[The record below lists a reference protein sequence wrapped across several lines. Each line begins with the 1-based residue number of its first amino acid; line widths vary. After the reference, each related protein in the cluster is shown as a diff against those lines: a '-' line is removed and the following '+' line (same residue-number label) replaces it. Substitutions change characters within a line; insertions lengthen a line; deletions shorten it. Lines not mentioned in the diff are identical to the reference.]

1 MSVILGSTAN
11 IGGYGGGSFR
21 YGGAGSYSNIGNGG
35 LAPIVSSGFVG
46 GVGGYSGGVPTYSG
60 SGKYSSIGGYGGVGG
75 YSGGVPTY
83 GGSGKYSSIGGYS
96 GLAPMMSAPMVS
108 APMVSAPMVSAPM
121 VSAPIAYAPMMQEQG
136 AVRQISREELRATG
150 RLREDNY
157 AEAVYASGSI
167 GGYVDMPFVGG
178 SSQFSSIGYSGP
190 TPFVSAPMVSSGF
203 VGGVGDYGGVMPTYG
218 GSYGLSSVPPTYG
231 GAAPI
236 VNGGS
241 PWGGMRSVVF

>member
-11 IGGYGGGSFR
+11 IGGYGGGGLR

-60 SGKYSSIGGYGGVGG
+60 SGKYSSIGGY
-75 YSGGVPTY
+75 
-83 GGSGKYSSIGGYS
+83 S

-108 APMVSAPMVSAPM
+108 APMVSAPMVGAPM

-203 VGGVGDYGGVMPTYG
+203 VGGVGGYGGV
-218 GSYGLSSVPPTYG
+218 PTYG

-236 VNGGS
+236 VNGGP
-241 PWGGMRSVVF
+241 PWGGSRSVFF